1 MDSRVDMRY
10 STLFFILFFGV
21 HMICRSQDLAFP
33 GAEGFGRYASG
44 GRGGQVLVVTNL
56 NDSGPGSLR
65 EALREDYPRIV
76 LFAVSGNIEL
86 ESPLDINHGNV
97 TIAGQSAPGDGIT
110 LKNYPLKVKGDN
122 VIIRYIRSRLGDER
136 NVQDDGMSAMDN
148 RNLMIDHCS
157 FSWSTDESA
166 SIYDNELVTVQ
177 YCIISESLNNSVH
190 QKGTHGYG
198 GIWGGK
204 KASFHHNLL
213 AHHNSRNPRFQG
225 ARYHKKPEHEI
236 ADFRNNVIYNWKS
249 NNSYGGEEG
258 NYNLINNTYKPGPAT
273 ESKVD
278 KILDPY
284 EPYGHF
290 YLEGN
295 ELIGNPHV
303 SDNNWA
309 GVNGGDAV
317 VSQIRLENP
326 LEVAS
331 VTTQS
336 AKASFEWVLKS
347 AGASYRRDAVDQRIV
362 EEVREGKATF
372 GNNGIIDSQTQVG
385 GWPVLQSEK
394 APKDTD
400 RDGMPDKW
408 EKRRHLNMKKDDSAE
423 IGLMEHYTNIE
434 VYLNELVQN

>member
-21 HMICRSQDLAFP
+21 QLICRSQDLAFP

-177 YCIISESLNNSVH
+177 Y
-190 QKGTHGYG
+190 
-198 GIWGGK
+198 
-204 KASFHHNLL
+204 
-213 AHHNSRNPRFQG
+213 
-225 ARYHKKPEHEI
+225 
-236 ADFRNNVIYNWKS
+236 
-249 NNSYGGEEG
+249 
-258 NYNLINNTYKPGPAT
+258 
-273 ESKVD
+273 
-278 KILDPY
+278 
-284 EPYGHF
+284 
-290 YLEGN
+290 
-295 ELIGNPHV
+295 
-303 SDNNWA
+303 
-309 GVNGGDAV
+309 
-317 VSQIRLENP
+317 
-326 LEVAS
+326 
-331 VTTQS
+331 
-336 AKASFEWVLKS
+336 
-347 AGASYRRDAVDQRIV
+347 
-362 EEVREGKATF
+362 
-372 GNNGIIDSQTQVG
+372 
-385 GWPVLQSEK
+385 
-394 APKDTD
+394 
-400 RDGMPDKW
+400 
-408 EKRRHLNMKKDDSAE
+408 
-423 IGLMEHYTNIE
+423 
-434 VYLNELVQN
+434 

>member
-1 MDSRVDMRY
+1 M
-10 STLFFILFFGV
+10 
-21 HMICRSQDLAFP
+21 
-33 GAEGFGRYASG
+33 
-44 GRGGQVLVVTNL
+44 
-56 NDSGPGSLR
+56 
-65 EALREDYPRIV
+65 
-76 LFAVSGNIEL
+76 
-86 ESPLDINHGNV
+86 
-97 TIAGQSAPGDGIT
+97 
-110 LKNYPLKVKGDN
+110 
-122 VIIRYIRSRLGDER
+122 
-136 NVQDDGMSAMDN
+136 
-148 RNLMIDHCS
+148 
-157 FSWSTDESA
+157 
-166 SIYDNELVTVQ
+166 
-177 YCIISESLNNSVH
+177 H

-225 ARYHKKPEHEI
+225 ARYHKQPELEI

-372 GNNGIIDSQTQVG
+372 ENNGIIDSQTQVG
-385 GWPVLQSEK
+385 GWPVLQSEE

-408 EKRRHLNMKKDDSAE
+408 EKRRHLNMQKDDSAE